1 MIDPKQIEETV
12 LKISQTIP
20 GGFGEAP
27 AGLKSQIRAILTA
40 SLDKMDI
47 VTREEFD
54 IQKAVLA
61 KTRAKLEQL
70 EKKLAELESAQ
81 Q

>member
-12 LKISQTIP
+12 LKISQAIP
-20 GGFGEAP
+20 AGFGEPP
-27 AGLKSQIRAILTA
+27 AAMKAQIKSILTA
-40 SLDKMDI
+40 SLQKMDV

-61 KTRAKLEQL
+61 KTRAKLDAL
-70 EKKLAELESAQ
+70 EKKVSEWESSK
-81 Q
+81 

>member
-12 LKISQTIP
+12 LKISQAIP
-20 GGFGEAP
+20 SGFGEAP
-27 AGLKSQIRAILTA
+27 EGLKAQIKSILTA

-54 IQKAVLA
+54 VQKAVLT
-61 KTRAKLEQL
+61 KTRSKLDAL
-70 EKKLAELESAQ
+70 EKKVLELESNQ
-81 Q
+81 